1 MNTTSLL
8 SRREAIARLGLVLG
22 GTLIGGDVWLRG
34 ETLAGKSFA
43 GEFTAA
49 DLALLD
55 EIGETIIPATD
66 TPGAK
71 AAKVGAFMVM
81 MVSDC
86 YDDAHHA
93 AFKAGLPAIDA
104 ASREKFGHDFM
115 AATPAERTAL
125 LNELDVAQKKHQ
137 ATKAAGT
144 PAHYFRMMRQLTIVG
159 YFTSEIGATQT
170 LNFQEVPGRFDGNA
184 PYQPGDR
191 AGFTPLSRG
200 LF

>member
-1 MNTTSLL
+1 MNPTTLL

-34 ETLAGKSFA
+34 ETITGKTSVT
-43 GEFTAA
+43 EFTAA

-71 AAKVGAFMVM
+71 AAKIGAFMVM
-81 MVSDC
+81 MVNDC

-93 AFKAGLPAIDA
+93 AFKAGLPAVNA
-104 ASREKFGHDFM
+104 ASRAKFGHDFI

-125 LNELDVAQKKHQ
+125 LNELDAEQKKHQ
-137 ATKAAGT
+137 ATKAKDA
-144 PAHYFRMMRQLTIVG
+144 PAHYFRMMRQLTLVG
-159 YFTSEIGATQT
+159 YFTSEVGATQA
-170 LNFQEVPGRFDGNA
+170 LHYNEVPGRFDGNA
-184 PYQPGDR
+184 PYQKGDR
-191 AGFTPLSRG
+191 AAYSPLSRG

>member
-1 MNTTSLL
+1 MNPTTLL
-8 SRREAIARLGLVLG
+8 SRRQAIARLGLVLG

-34 ETLAGKSFA
+34 ATVTGKTFVDDI
-43 GEFTAA
+43 TAA

-55 EIGETIIPATD
+55 EIGETIIPTTN

-71 AAKVGAFMVM
+71 AAKIGAFMVM
-81 MVSDC
+81 MVNDC

-93 AFKAGLPAIDA
+93 AFKAGLPAINA
-104 ASREKFGHDFM
+104 ASRSKFGHDFM

-125 LNELDVAQKKHQ
+125 LNELDAEQKQHQ
-137 ATKAAGT
+137 STKAKDA

-159 YFTSEIGATQT
+159 YFTSEIGATQA
-170 LNFQEVPGRFDGNA
+170 LNFSEVPGRFDPDVA
-184 PYQPGDR
+184 FQKGDR
-191 AGFTPLSRG
+191 ASFAPLSRG